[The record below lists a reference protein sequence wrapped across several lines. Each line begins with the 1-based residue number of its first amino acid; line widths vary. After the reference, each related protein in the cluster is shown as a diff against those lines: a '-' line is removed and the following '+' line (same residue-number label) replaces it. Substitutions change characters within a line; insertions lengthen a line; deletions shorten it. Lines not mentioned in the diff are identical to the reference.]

1 MTLDHDTRM
10 SVDPTCENAGYA
22 NQTGGNEVC
31 GIYIAVQCGEAE
43 EICAYKLE
51 LTVYNDTQIVPKTM
65 PRYITWDQEYI

>member
-31 GIYIAVQCGEAE
+31 GIYIAVQCGEGE
-43 EICAYKLE
+43 EICAYKL
-51 LTVYNDTQIVPKTM
+51 
-65 PRYITWDQEYI
+65 